1 MDSRSP
7 LIVERKDT
15 ILSLRLNNIEK
26 RNALNSEM
34 MGIAAAALENIGDYP
49 DIRAVVISGEGDNFS
64 SGADVTN
71 WNPEELQA
79 MLSAIVNCSV
89 PTIVVVHGFCFGGA
103 MGLICS
109 CDFILASSDSKFGFP
124 EVRLGMIPAII
135 SPYVNRKLDLSR
147 MRELFIT
154 GEKFGVEKALDLGL
168 LYKFYD
174 EEFSSSLDNL
184 ISLITKGGP
193 RAQYKIKELLN
204 GKILSSKTIDADL
217 AVFIDEIKHSS
228 EGKEGISAFL
238 EKRLPNWRD

>member
-49 DIRAVVISGEGDNFS
+49 DIRAVVISGEGDNFC

-89 PTIVVVHGFCFGGA
+89 PTIAVVHGFCFGGA

-154 GEKFGVEKALDLGL
+154 GEKFGVEKASDLGL
-168 LYKFYD
+168 LYASYD
-174 EEFSSSLDNL
+174 GDSSSSLQNL
-184 ISLITKGGP
+184 TSFITKGGP
-193 RAQYKIKELLN
+193 KAQYKIKEMLN
-204 GKILSSKTIDADL
+204 SKLLSSKTRDADL
-217 AVFIDEIKHSS
+217 AALIDEIKQSS
-228 EGKEGISAFL
+228 EAKEGISAFL
-238 EKRLPNWRD
+238 EKRSPSWSD

>member
-49 DIRAVVISGEGDNFS
+49 DIRAVVISGEGDNFC

-89 PTIVVVHGFCFGGA
+89 PTIAVVHGFCFGGA

-154 GEKFGVEKALDLGL
+154 GEKFGVEKALDLGI
-168 LYKFYD
+168 LYASYD
-174 EEFSSSLDNL
+174 GDSSSSLQNL
-184 ISLITKGGP
+184 TSFITKGGP
-193 RAQYKIKELLN
+193 KAQYKIKEMLN
-204 GKILSSKTIDADL
+204 SKLLSSKTRDADL
-217 AVFIDEIKHSS
+217 AALIDEIKQSS

-238 EKRLPNWRD
+238 EKRSPSWSD